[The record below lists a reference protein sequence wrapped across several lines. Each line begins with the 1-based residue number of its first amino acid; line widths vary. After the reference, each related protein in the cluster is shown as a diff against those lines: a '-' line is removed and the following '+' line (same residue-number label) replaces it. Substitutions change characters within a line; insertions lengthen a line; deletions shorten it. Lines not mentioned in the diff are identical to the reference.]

1 MFVVSQVDGE
11 GYVLTD
17 AYLEAVKNW
26 YTEESLQALVKR
38 LAPNC
43 ITDANERPKGRYRD
57 QQI

>member
-17 AYLEAVKNW
+17 AYLEAEKKS
-26 YTEESLQALVKR
+26 YTEGSLKTLVER
-38 LAPNC
+38 LAPKC
-43 ITDANERPKGRYRD
+43 ITDANERAKGRYRD